1 MMKGKPP
8 VPTVPRTMLVIGE
21 PAFSFAKKRDGGKG
35 QPAPS
40 AMIFPHQ
47 PETVRR
53 SKKKSAIPISATA
66 ITSQSICEARSPRYQ
81 RR

>member
-1 MMKGKPP
+1 
-8 VPTVPRTMLVIGE
+8 
-21 PAFSFAKKRDGGKG
+21 
-35 QPAPS
+35 
-40 AMIFPHQ
+40 MIFPHQ